1 MEKVIELFRKII
13 SSLICIN
20 KKTIKEKTKDRSEEY
35 LLYFINEYENFRK
48 TKNIYNILMNINVV
62 NIINFC
68 NECYEQVE
76 IFDYAEDLEYGLK
89 ELIEKINKERK

>member
-48 TKNIYNILMNINVV
+48 TKNIYM
-62 NIINFC
+62 
-68 NECYEQVE
+68 
-76 IFDYAEDLEYGLK
+76 
-89 ELIEKINKERK
+89 